1 MPKKN
6 SSKNKSAPQGAAV
19 LADKL
24 KGVLSAGTSGQAAA
38 QLLHL
43 HDEFGG
49 QNFQKLVTLGWASTD
64 ESTREGLDAA
74 LAACFEN
81 SGDPLQW
88 RHPFTNIAVIV
99 IKNIPLKYAANSA
112 VVAWLRRNY
121 RCLSLNTKALLFE
134 QMLLDS
140 APLEGGA
147 GGAAAAG
154 PPLDAAGVVARKSLD
169 SDTGDR
175 VFYVRHMMSLIDEA
189 ESRQNFRAG
198 MSVLVSGLSRC
209 PPITTI
215 SVDRLNRLM
224 YAAIQCDQ
232 SSHIGVL
239 SHTRLQAAIH
249 GQSQLEALVKGLQR
263 TAVEALVNA
272 SQAKSAMKLFRKFK
286 MTESDCPQLRSLCER
301 SALSWHVGAEHLDI
315 LEGQMS
321 RRADLVPVV
330 QDLWKSKKKGQRIE
344 EFVAE
349 RTGGYAHDFEKSS
362 ESLLCGKSSHF
373 LRVTGWDCS
382 VGGTV
387 FRFRKLVSS
396 VMVRGHTWLLF
407 MALIQAFAK

>member
-232 SSHIGVL
+232 SSHIGVRRHVL
-239 SHTRLQAAIH
+239 ASMAHNGCCGFFCDFFLLLIVLWTASFVGVVTHPVASCHSWTITIR
-249 GQSQLEALVKGLQR
+249 GFGER
-263 TAVEALVNA
+263 TAA
-272 SQAKSAMKLFRKFK
+272 
-286 MTESDCPQLRSLCER
+286 DRS
-301 SALSWHVGAEHLDI
+301 G
-315 LEGQMS
+315 GT
-321 RRADLVPVV
+321 
-330 QDLWKSKKKGQRIE
+330 GQRIASKE
-344 EFVAE
+344 CNETLPEV
-349 RTGGYAHDFEKSS
+349 
-362 ESLLCGKSSHF
+362 
-373 LRVTGWDCS
+373 
-382 VGGTV
+382 
-387 FRFRKLVSS
+387 
-396 VMVRGHTWLLF
+396 
-407 MALIQAFAK
+407 